1 MCDPIGGHLRRGG
14 NPTRRTTALISPT
27 RPIETAEHLLERTPE
42 LDALGDALRA
52 VRATRRGRLVVVGG
66 EAGIGKTALVQAF
79 CLNIAAARVLTG
91 ACEALQ
97 TARPLGPLVDIASET
112 GGELEWLV
120 ERGSGPIEVLAA
132 LLGELRKRPPNV
144 VVIEDLNRADGATLD
159 LVRLLARRIE
169 TVPALVVIT
178 YRDDEVGRTDPLR
191 RVLGELPRTSVDR
204 LQLERLSEGAVDD
217 LARPY
222 EVDSAELHRVT
233 GGNPFYVTEALAA
246 GGTALPES
254 VRDAVL
260 ARAARLPAGARA
272 LLDAVA
278 IAPPRA
284 ELWLLEEIAAV
295 ELAFV
300 EEGLT
305 SGMLRVHRDG
315 IAFRHEIER
324 VAIEETLLP
333 DRRHELHG
341 RALRVLAGP
350 PRRADVARVAHH
362 AEAAG
367 DIRAV
372 LEFAPAAAERAADF
386 GAHGE
391 SAAQFARAL
400 RFADGLPGKERAHL
414 LERRAY
420 ECYLIHAIDEAI
432 AARRLA
438 LVEHRSR
445 RDRLREG
452 DTRRW
457 LSRLAWFFGDGTGA
471 EAEARA
477 AIRLLEPLPSSPE
490 LAMAYSNMAQ
500 LRMLAGD
507 VAGTRE
513 WDARAIE
520 LAERLGYTDV
530 LVHALN
536 NVGSAE
542 LSGGS
547 IDGAAKLER
556 SLQLAA
562 DAGLE
567 EHVARA
573 HTNLAVGA
581 IETREYALADRHLAA
596 GIEYSAER
604 DLDSWVVYMKGWRAR
619 ADLEHG
625 RWDEATAAASA
636 VIERPRVPNASMI
649 GPLVVL
655 GRIRARRG
663 DGDPWELL
671 DRALVLAEATGELQ
685 RLGPVASAR
694 AEAHW
699 LTCRP
704 DLVGAE
710 TERALALAT
719 RNADAWAAGE
729 LVAWRHRAG
738 IREELPTAVAGPYRL
753 ELAGEPEA
761 AARLWA
767 ELGCPYD
774 AALVR
779 LESDCEEELRL
790 GHDELQRLGAR
801 VTAAHAARLL
811 RERGARDLRQGPR
824 APTRANP
831 AGLTGRQLEVLGLL
845 AEGLRNS
852 QIADRLVL
860 SPNTVDHHVSAV
872 LRKLD
877 VGTRTE
883 AAAEAGRLGIVER

>member
-1 MCDPIGGHLRRGG
+1 ML
-14 NPTRRTTALISPT
+14 
-27 RPIETAEHLLERTPE
+27 
-42 LDALGDALRA
+42 
-52 VRATRRGRLVVVGG
+52 VGG

-79 CLNIAAARVLTG
+79 CLNIASARVLAG
-91 ACEALQ
+91 ACEPLQ
-97 TARPLGPLVDIASET
+97 TARPLGPLADIASET

-120 ERGSGPIEVLAA
+120 ERGSGPVDVLAA
-132 LLGELRKRPPNV
+132 LLDELRRRPPNV
-144 VVIEDLNRADGATLD
+144 VVLEDLNSADGATLD

-169 TVPALVVIT
+169 TAPALVVLT

-191 RVLGELPRTSVDR
+191 RVLGELPRTSVTR
-204 LQLERLSEGAVDD
+204 LRLEPLSEGAVED
-217 LARPY
+217 LAQPY
-222 EVDSAELHRVT
+222 EVDAVELHRVT

-246 GGTALPES
+246 GGAALPES

-284 ELWLLEEIAAV
+284 ELWLLEQIAAE
-295 ELAFV
+295 ELAHV

-324 VAIEETLLP
+324 VAIDETMPP
-333 DRRHELHG
+333 DRRHELHQ

-350 PRRADVARVAHH
+350 PRRADLARVAHH

-367 DIRAV
+367 DIPAV

-386 GAHGE
+386 GAHRE

-400 RFADGLPGKERAHL
+400 RFADGLPGKDRAHL

-420 ECYLIHAIDEAI
+420 ECYLTHAIDEATD
-432 AARRLA
+432 ARRLA
-438 LVEHRSR
+438 LAEHRVR

-457 LSRLAWFFGDGTGA
+457 LSRLAWFAGDGTEA
-471 EAEARA
+471 EAEARR
-477 AIRLLEPLPSSPE
+477 AIAILEPLPSSPE

-507 VAGTRE
+507 VTGTRD
-513 WDARAIE
+513 WGGRAID

-547 IDGAAKLER
+547 IEGAEKLER
-556 SLQLAA
+556 SLRLAA
-562 DAGLE
+562 DAGLD

-596 GIEYSAER
+596 GIDYTRER
-604 DLDSWVVYMKGWRAR
+604 DLDSWLVYMTGWKAR
-619 ADLEHG
+619 SDLERG
-625 RWDEATAAASA
+625 RWEEAAAGA
-636 VIERPRVPNASMI
+636 TDVVERPRVPNASMI
-649 GPLVVL
+649 GPLVIL
-655 GRIRARRG
+655 GRLRARLG
-663 DGDPWELL
+663 EPDPWEPL
-671 DRALVLAEATGELQ
+671 DDALALAEATGELQ
-685 RLGPVASAR
+685 RLGPVAAAR
-694 AEAHW
+694 AEVHW
-699 LTCRP
+699 LTGRL
-704 DLVGAE
+704 DLVGPE
-710 TERALALAT
+710 TDRALALAA

-729 LVAWRHRAG
+729 LCAWRHRAG
-738 IREELPTAVAGPYRL
+738 LQETPPTPVAEPYRL

-761 AARLWA
+761 AARAWT

-774 AALVR
+774 AALAR
-779 LESDCEEELRL
+779 LQSDCEGELRQ
-790 GHDELQRLGAR
+790 GHEALQRLGAR

-811 RERGARDLRQGPR
+811 RERGARDLRRGPR
-824 APTRANP
+824 ALTRANP
-831 AGLTGRQLEVLGLL
+831 AGLTGRQLEVLELL
-845 AEGLRNS
+845 ADGLRNG

-860 SPNTVDHHVSAV
+860 SSKTVDHHVSAI
-872 LRKLD
+872 LRKLEVD
-877 VGTRTE
+877 TRTE
-883 AAAEAGRLGIVER
+883 AAAEAGRMGIVER

>member
-372 LEFAPAAAERAADF
+372 LEFAPGAAERAADF

-457 LSRLAWFFGDGTGA
+457 LSRLAWFFGDGTEA

-513 WDARAIE
+513 WGARAIE

-710 TERALALAT
+710 TERALRARHAE
-719 RNADAWAAGE
+719 RRCVGGRRARRVAAPGGDPRGAADGGRRAVPA
-729 LVAWRHRAG
+729 RAG
-738 IREELPTAVAGPYRL
+738 RRARGRRAPLGRARLPVRRCAR
-753 ELAGEPEA
+753 
-761 AARLWA
+761 AARERLRGGA
-767 ELGCPYD
+767 PPGSRRAP
-774 AALVR
+774 AAR
-779 LESDCEEELRL
+779 RARHGRPCRAAPA
-790 GHDELQRLGAR
+790 GAR
-801 VTAAHAARLL
+801 
-811 RERGARDLRQGPR
+811 GA
-824 APTRANP
+824 
-831 AGLTGRQLEVLGLL
+831 
-845 AEGLRNS
+845 
-852 QIADRLVL
+852 
-860 SPNTVDHHVSAV
+860 
-872 LRKLD
+872 
-877 VGTRTE
+877 
-883 AAAEAGRLGIVER
+883 

>member
-1 MCDPIGGHLRRGG
+1 M
-14 NPTRRTTALISPT
+14 ISPT

-79 CLNIAAARVLTG
+79 CLNIASARVLTG

-112 GGELEWLV
+112 GGELERLV
-120 ERGSGPIEVLAA
+120 ERGSGPVDVLAA
-132 LLGELRKRPPNV
+132 LLGELRRQPPNL

-169 TVPALVVIT
+169 TAPALVVIT
-178 YRDDEVGRTDPLR
+178 YRDDEVRAHRSAAARARRASAHLGDPPPARAALPGRGR
-191 RVLGELPRTSVDR
+191 RPRA
-204 LQLERLSEGAVDD
+204 AVR
-217 LARPY
+217 ASTPP
-222 EVDSAELHRVT
+222 SFTGVT

-324 VAIEETLLP
+324 VAIEETMPP

-341 RALRVLAGP
+341 RALRALAGP

-367 DIRAV
+367 DIPAV

-391 SAAQFARAL
+391 AAAQFARAL
-400 RFADGLPGKERAHL
+400 RFADGLPGRDRAHL

-432 AARRLA
+432 EARRLA

-457 LSRLAWFFGDGTGA
+457 LSRLAWFSGDGHRGRGRGSRRDPA
-471 EAEARA
+471 ARA
-477 AIRLLEPLPSSPE
+477 AAVEP
-490 LAMAYSNMAQ
+490 
-500 LRMLAGD
+500 RAGD
-507 VAGTRE
+507 GLQQHGPASDARGRRAGNAGAGAR
-513 WDARAIE
+513 RAIE

-547 IDGAAKLER
+547 IDGAGKLER

-581 IETREYALADRHLAA
+581 IETREYALAERHLSA
-596 GIEYSAER
+596 GIEYC
-604 DLDSWVVYMKGWRAR
+604 GRAR
-619 ADLEHG
+619 
-625 RWDEATAAASA
+625 
-636 VIERPRVPNASMI
+636 PR
-649 GPLVVL
+649 L
-655 GRIRARRG
+655 
-663 DGDPWELL
+663 
-671 DRALVLAEATGELQ
+671 
-685 RLGPVASAR
+685 VASS
-694 AEAHW
+694 
-699 LTCRP
+699 T
-704 DLVGAE
+704 
-710 TERALALAT
+710 
-719 RNADAWAAGE
+719 
-729 LVAWRHRAG
+729 
-738 IREELPTAVAGPYRL
+738 
-753 ELAGEPEA
+753 
-761 AARLWA
+761 
-767 ELGCPYD
+767 
-774 AALVR
+774 
-779 LESDCEEELRL
+779 
-790 GHDELQRLGAR
+790 
-801 VTAAHAARLL
+801 
-811 RERGARDLRQGPR
+811 
-824 APTRANP
+824 
-831 AGLTGRQLEVLGLL
+831 
-845 AEGLRNS
+845 
-852 QIADRLVL
+852 
-860 SPNTVDHHVSAV
+860 
-872 LRKLD
+872 
-877 VGTRTE
+877 
-883 AAAEAGRLGIVER
+883 

>member
-1 MCDPIGGHLRRGG
+1 M
-14 NPTRRTTALISPT
+14 
-27 RPIETAEHLLERTPE
+27 
-42 LDALGDALRA
+42 
-52 VRATRRGRLVVVGG
+52 
-66 EAGIGKTALVQAF
+66 
-79 CLNIAAARVLTG
+79 
-91 ACEALQ
+91 
-97 TARPLGPLVDIASET
+97 
-112 GGELEWLV
+112 
-120 ERGSGPIEVLAA
+120 
-132 LLGELRKRPPNV
+132 
-144 VVIEDLNRADGATLD
+144 
-159 LVRLLARRIE
+159 
-169 TVPALVVIT
+169 
-178 YRDDEVGRTDPLR
+178 
-191 RVLGELPRTSVDR
+191 LGELPRTSVTR
-204 LQLERLSEGAVDD
+204 LQLEPLSRAAVDD

-278 IAPPRA
+278 ITPPRA

-305 SGMLRVHRDG
+305 SGMLRVHREG

-324 VAIEETLLP
+324 VAIEETMPP

-341 RALRVLAGP
+341 RALRALAGP

-367 DIRAV
+367 DIPAV

-400 RFADGLPGKERAHL
+400 RFADGLSGQERAHL

-432 AARRLA
+432 EARRLA

-457 LSRLAWFFGDGTGA
+457 LSRLAWFAGDGAEA

-507 VAGTRE
+507 VPGTRD
-513 WDARAIE
+513 WGGRAIE

-562 DAGLE
+562 DAGFE

-573 HTNLAVGA
+573 YTNLAVGA
-581 IETREYALADRHLAA
+581 IEIREYALADRHLAA
-596 GIEYSAER
+596 GIDYSGER
-604 DLDSWVVYMKGWRAR
+604 DLDSWVVYMRGWRAR
-619 ADLEHG
+619 VDLEHG
-625 RWDEATAAASA
+625 RWDEAAAAATA
-636 VIERPRVPNASMI
+636 VIERPRVPNASTI

-671 DRALVLAEATGELQ
+671 DRALALAEATGELQ

-699 LTCRP
+699 LTGRP
-704 DLVGAE
+704 DLVGTE
-710 TERALALAT
+710 TERALALAS
-719 RNADAWAAGE
+719 RNGDAWAAGE
-729 LVAWRHRAG
+729 LVAWRRRAG
-738 IREELPTAVAGPYRL
+738 IREELPAAVAEPYRL
-753 ELAGEPEA
+753 ELAGEHRGCRASLGRARLPVRRRA
-761 AARLWA
+761 RAAR
-767 ELGCPYD
+767 E
-774 AALVR
+774 R
-779 LESDCEEELRL
+779 LR
-790 GHDELQRLGAR
+790 GGAPAR
-801 VTAAHAARLL
+801 PRRAPAARRARHGRPRRAPPARARSARPSPGSAGADP
-811 RERGARDLRQGPR
+811 REPGGPHRPPARGAGAARRGPSKRPDRRPARAVAQDRRPPRVRDPAQARRRHPHRGR
-824 APTRANP
+824 RGGGP
-831 AGLTGRQLEVLGLL
+831 AG
-845 AEGLRNS
+845 
-852 QIADRLVL
+852 DRRKIG
-860 SPNTVDHHVSAV
+860 SPS
-872 LRKLD
+872 D
-877 VGTRTE
+877 VRWG
-883 AAAEAGRLGIVER
+883 ASP

>member
-1 MCDPIGGHLRRGG
+1 VCDPIGGHLRRGG

-66 EAGIGKTALVQAF
+66 EAGIGKTTLVQAF

-372 LEFAPAAAERAADF
+372 LEFAPAAAERA
-386 GAHGE
+386 HGE

-513 WDARAIE
+513 WGARAIE

-625 RWDEATAAASA
+625 RWEEAAAAASA

-860 SPNTVDHHVSAV
+860 SPKTVDHHVSAV